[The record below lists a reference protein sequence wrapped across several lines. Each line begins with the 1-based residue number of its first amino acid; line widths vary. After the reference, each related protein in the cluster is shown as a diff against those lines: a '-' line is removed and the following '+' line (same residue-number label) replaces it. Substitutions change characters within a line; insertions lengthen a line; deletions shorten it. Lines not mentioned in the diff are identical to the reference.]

1 MIVGLLILVL
11 LSVNLGGLAS
21 LVLQVGRGEWLA
33 AAGTA
38 VMLTVLN
45 VLGFALLRDLR
56 QR

>member
-1 MIVGLLILVL
+1 MMVGLLILVL

-21 LVLQVGRGEWLA
+21 AVLQLGRGEWLA
-33 AAGTA
+33 AAGSV
-38 VMLTVLN
+38 VMLVLLN